1 MRGVIRTLS
10 SLPLLAMS
18 WAVMAAD
25 PATPAAPAAT
35 TATTAATVATATP
48 AVAAPVA
55 GSVNGGMAGQL
66 LQLVLGLLLVIGLIF
81 VLAWLMRRVQR
92 AGPAGNQVIKLV
104 GSRALGTRDRL
115 VLVQVGNEQV
125 LLGVSPGSI
134 TALHVMNEP
143 VEVPDAQNAQPEFAR
158 RLLEALGNKGAAG
171 QRPGMNIFGVAGKK
185 AGTPGTT
192 GKPDTSDQKDMN

>member
-10 SLPLLAMS
+10 SLPLLALS

-35 TATTAATVATATP
+35 TTAATTATATP

-55 GSVNGGMAGQL
+55 GTLNGGMGGQL

-143 VEVPDAQNAQPEFAR
+143 VEVADAQNAQPEFAR

-171 QRPGMNIFGVAGKK
+171 PRTGKSVFGGAGKP

-192 GKPDTSDQKDMN
+192 GATRTTDQKDTN